1 MHIKGK
7 YSWAKHLDFMIVDLA
22 ALLIAFFV
30 AYYLKFSTTATNTE
44 WRRFVVIISL
54 LNIVIDLITN
64 PYSGIFRRRYYFEI
78 GRTLVTVLTNAIL
91 AVLVLYVFKIGANYS
106 REVFFFTYVLYFV
119 LTVLMKYAWKK
130 LLTSGKIPLYSTKKM
145 SLFIVSTEENAEKDI
160 HSIYA
165 TDLPLYEIKGV
176 HIVSKGSA
184 KPVAR
189 SSLKYQ
195 GDKETIEV
203 PIVQENEIQFI
214 LENNIDEVL
223 VAVSHELVPI
233 SAVKELIAN
242 GVGVNFVVEPLIGIQ
257 TEEQFITNIGINK
270 ALSIGTFSFSPSQNT
285 YLMVKRLFDIIC
297 GLIGV
302 IVLIPI
308 TIGVKIAYLASGDT
322 AKIFYRQKRV
332 GQNGKE
338 IRIWKFRSMVPNA
351 GEILQEMLK
360 EEHYRKEW
368 EENQKFENDPR
379 ITKVGSDL
387 RKTSIDELPQLLNVL
402 AGDMSL
408 VGPRPLVEGE
418 LFSHNGLKLYE
429 KVKPG
434 ITGWWGCNGRSNIDY
449 RERLELEY
457 YYVKNCS
464 LYLDIICIIR
474 TVFAV
479 LKKDGAQ

>member
-64 PYSGIFRRRYYFEI
+64 PHSGIFRRRYYYEI

-130 LLTSGKIPLYSTKKM
+130 LLTTGKIPLYSTKKM

-203 PIVQENEIQFI
+203 PIVQENEIRFI
-214 LENNIDEVL
+214 LDNNIDEVL
-223 VAVSHELVPI
+223 IAVAHELVPI

-242 GVGVNFVVEPLIGIQ
+242 GVGVNYVVEPLLGIQ

-285 YLMVKRLFDIIC
+285 YLMVKRFFDIIC
-297 GLIGV
+297 GLVGV
-302 IVLIPI
+302 ILLILI
-308 TIGVKIAYLASGDT
+308 TVGVKIAYLASGDT

-360 EEHYRKEW
+360 EERYRKEW

-379 ITKVGSDL
+379 ITKVGNIL

-408 VGPRPLVEGE
+408 VGCGVILG
-418 LFSHNGLKLYE
+418 HTK
-429 KVKPG
+429 KKPVFM
-434 ITGWWGCNGRSNIDY
+434 
-449 RERLELEY
+449 RLS
-457 YYVKNCS
+457 V
-464 LYLDIICIIR
+464 
-474 TVFAV
+474 A
-479 LKKDGAQ
+479 

>member
-7 YSWAKHLDFMIVDLA
+7 YSWAKHLDFMTVDLA
-22 ALLIAFFV
+22 ALLLAFFA
-30 AYYLKFSTTATNTE
+30 AYYLKFSTLATNTE
-44 WRRFVVIISL
+44 WRRFIVIIGL
-54 LNIVIDLITN
+54 LNIVIDFIAN

-78 GRTLVTVLTNAIL
+78 GRTFATVLSNAVL
-91 AVLVLYVFKIGANYS
+91 AVLVLYVFKIGAEYS
-106 REVFFFTYVLYFV
+106 REVFFYTYLFYFI
-119 LTVLMKYAWKK
+119 LTVSMKYAWKK
-130 LLTSGKIPLYSTKKM
+130 LLTTGKIPLYSTKRM
-145 SLFIVSTEENAEKDI
+145 SLFVVSTEENAERDI
-160 HSIYA
+160 HSIYS
-165 TDLPLYEIKGV
+165 TDLPLYEIKGI
-176 HIVSKGSA
+176 HIVSEGVAAVNRKTPLIF
-184 KPVAR
+184 KDERETVQVPV
-189 SSLKYQ
+189 
-195 GDKETIEV
+195 
-203 PIVQENEIQFI
+203 VQEDMVHFI
-214 LENNIDEVL
+214 LDNNIEEVL
-223 VAVSHELVPI
+223 IAVSPDRFPA
-233 SAVKELIAN
+233 SAAQKLIAN
-242 GVGVNFVVEPLIGIQ
+242 GVGINYVVEPLLGLQ

-285 YLMVKRLFDIIC
+285 YLMLKRLFDIFC
-297 GLIGV
+297 GLIGL
-302 IVLIPI
+302 IVLIPV
-308 TIGVKIAYLASGDT
+308 TAGVKIAYLASGDT

-332 GQNGKE
+332 GKNGKE

-351 GEILQEMLK
+351 GELLQEMLK

-379 ITKVGSDL
+379 ITKVGRFL

-402 AGDMSL
+402 IGDMSL

-418 LFSHNGLKLYE
+418 LLFHNGLKLYE

-464 LYLDIICIIR
+464 LYLDVLCIIR

>member
-379 ITKVGSDL
+379 ITKVGSVL

>member
-106 REVFFFTYVLYFV
+106 REVFFVTYVLYFV

-130 LLTSGKIPLYSTKKM
+130 LLATGKIPLYSTQKM

-184 KPVAR
+184 KPVAH

-203 PIVQENEIQFI
+203 PVVQENEVQFI
-214 LENNIDEVL
+214 LDNNIDEVL
-223 VAVSHELVPI
+223 VAVAHELVPI
-233 SAVKELIAN
+233 SSVQELIAN
-242 GVGVNFVVEPLIGIQ
+242 GVGVNYVVEPLLGIQ

-308 TIGVKIAYLASGDT
+308 TVGVKIAYLASGDT

-332 GQNGKE
+332 GQNGKI

-351 GEILQEMLK
+351 GEILEQMLK

-379 ITKVGSDL
+379 ITKVGSVL

-402 AGDMSL
+402 IGDMSL
-408 VGPRPLVEGE
+408 VGYGVILGQP
-418 LFSHNGLKLYE
+418 K
-429 KVKPG
+429 KKP
-434 ITGWWGCNGRSNIDY
+434 
-449 RERLELEY
+449 
-457 YYVKNCS
+457 
-464 LYLDIICIIR
+464 
-474 TVFAV
+474 VFLRASV
-479 LKKDGAQ
+479 A

>member
-22 ALLIAFFV
+22 ALLIAFFI

-78 GRTLVTVLTNAIL
+78 GRTFATVLTNATF
-91 AVLVLYVFKIGANYS
+91 AVLVLYVFKIGADYS
-106 REVFFFTYVLYFV
+106 REVFFYTYIFYFI
-119 LTVLMKYAWKK
+119 LTVFMKYAWKK
-130 LLTSGKIPLYSTKKM
+130 LLITGKIPLYSTKKM
-145 SLFIVSTEENAEKDI
+145 SVFIFSMEENAEKDI
-160 HSIYA
+160 HSVYS

-184 KPVAR
+184 KPEAR
-189 SSLKYQ
+189 LSLKYQ
-195 GDKETIEV
+195 ADKEMIEV
-203 PIVQENEIQFI
+203 PAIQENETQYI
-214 LENNIDEVL
+214 LDNNIDEVL
-223 VAVSHELVPI
+223 VAVAPDLVPV

-242 GVGVNFVVEPLIGIQ
+242 GVGVNYVVEPLLGIQ

-285 YLMVKRLFDIIC
+285 YLMVKRLFDIVC

-379 ITKVGSDL
+379 ITKVGSVL

-402 AGDMSL
+402 IGDMSL
-408 VGPRPLVEGE
+408 VGDRVILG
-418 LFSHNGLKLYE
+418 HTK
-429 KVKPG
+429 KKPVFM
-434 ITGWWGCNGRSNIDY
+434 
-449 RERLELEY
+449 RLS
-457 YYVKNCS
+457 V
-464 LYLDIICIIR
+464 
-474 TVFAV
+474 A
-479 LKKDGAQ
+479 